1 MDKKAF
7 SLFGRKF
14 ILTAILWQL
23 SIAAFSQFIQNEK
36 YVIRT
41 EGDSKIYVINYDLV
55 SPFDNVACQVKVK
68 LSAQQGYQTFYL
80 KNVTG
85 DVGRLIYP
93 GLNKQIIWDHVA
105 ELVHFS
111 GDINLTIEV
120 EPVISVSAKVKA
132 GKQLSVNIGPEISAG
147 KTYGIKLFRKGKEVA
162 TLKEGSLNETSLSF
176 LIPKK
181 SKIGKEYQLAVAD
194 GDKTFFSNS
203 FKVKRK
209 VSLGWIIVP
218 AIAVTGYFIFDKI
231 QESNAPL
238 PGPPGS
244 GLPDGN

>member
-1 MDKKAF
+1 MDKKCF
-7 SLFGRKF
+7 PVYLRQFF
-14 ILTAILWQL
+14 LTAILWQL
-23 SIAAFSQFIQNEK
+23 SVAAFAQFIQNEK
-36 YVIRT
+36 FVMRS
-41 EGDSKIYVINYDLV
+41 EGDSKKYVINYDLI

-68 LSAQQGYQTFYL
+68 LSAQEGSQIFYL

-85 DVGRLIYP
+85 DVGNLIYP

-111 GDINLTIEV
+111 GQINLTIEV
-120 EPVISVSAKVKA
+120 EPVISVSSKVKS
-132 GKQLSVNIGPEISAG
+132 GKQLSVNPGPEFSAS
-147 KTYGIKLFRKGKEVA
+147 KTYGLKLFRKGKEVA

-181 SKIGKEYQLAVAD
+181 SKIGKEYQLAVVD

-218 AIAVTGYFIFDKI
+218 AIAVTGYFIFGKI
-231 QESNAPL
+231 QESNASL

>member
-1 MDKKAF
+1 MDKKF
-7 SLFGRKF
+7 FPLYLRQFF
-14 ILTAILWQL
+14 LTAILWQL
-23 SIAAFSQFIQNEK
+23 SVAGFAQSIQNEK
-36 YVIRT
+36 YVMHS
-41 EGDSKIYVINYDLV
+41 EGDNKKYVINFDLV
-55 SPFDNVACQVKVK
+55 SPFDNVACQIKVK
-68 LSAQQGYQTFYL
+68 LSVKEGSQTFYL

-85 DVGRLIYP
+85 DVGSLIYP
-93 GLNKQIIWDHVA
+93 GLNKQIIWDYVA

-111 GDINLTIEV
+111 GEINLTIEV
-120 EPVISVSAKVKA
+120 EPVIAVSSNVKV
-132 GKQLSVNIGPEISAG
+132 GKQLSVNLGPEFSAG
-147 KTYGIKLFRKGKEVA
+147 KTYGLKLFRKGKEVA
-162 TLKEGSLNETSLSF
+162 TLKEGSLNETSLSVG
-176 LIPKK
+176 IPKK
-181 SKIGKEYQLAVAD
+181 SKIGKEYQLAVVD